1 MLRFAPMANGGQR
14 MAKGLPLGLLSLVP
28 CLLSLVAMPAAA
40 ATPAENYATYCAL
53 CHMPGVHGAPTVG
66 DREDWARRV
75 RPGMLMVYRNVIEG
89 MPNTAMLALGGA
101 PLSAA
106 EVKAIADY
114 MVAAAGLPASALKDA
129 ARYDK
134 LGISDRDFVRRD
146 ANYDGLLSR
155 EELAGD
161 DVLLK
166 SFARFDANRDGRLSE
181 AEYVKGEATLA
192 RERAAVQVDDT
203 ALEAAVRKA
212 LANVKGVDIQYT
224 KINVKAGA
232 VSIVGIV
239 EHASIAVHAQD
250 AVKRIA
256 GIKKLD
262 NRLVSGDQIG
272 WD

>member
-1 MLRFAPMANGGQR
+1 
-14 MAKGLPLGLLSLVP
+14 
-28 CLLSLVAMPAAA
+28 MPAAA
-40 ATPAENYATYCAL
+40 ATPTENYVTYCAL
-53 CHMPGVHGAPTVG
+53 CHLPGIHGAPKVG

-75 RPGMLMVYRNVIEG
+75 RPGLNMVYRNAVEG

-134 LGISDRDFVRRD
+134 LGIASRDFIRRD
-146 ANYDGLLSR
+146 ANYDGFLTR
-155 EELAGD
+155 GELAGD
-161 DVLLK
+161 DTLLAA
-166 SFARFDANRDGRLSE
+166 FTRFDENRDGRLGE
-181 AEYVKGEATLA
+181 AEYLKAEAALEH
-192 RERAAVQVDDT
+192 ERAAVPVDDA
-203 ALEAAVRKA
+203 ALEAAVRKV
-212 LANVKGVDIQYT
+212 LAKVKGVDLQDA
-224 KINVKAGA
+224 KLGVKAGV

-239 EHASIAVHAQD
+239 EHASIAVAAHD
-250 AVKRIA
+250 AIKRIA
-256 GIKKLD
+256 GIKRID

>member
-129 ARYDK
+129 AR
-134 LGISDRDFVRRD
+134 
-146 ANYDGLLSR
+146 

-239 EHASIAVHAQD
+239 EHASIAIHAQD

>member
-1 MLRFAPMANGGQR
+1 MGKRTAFPG
-14 MAKGLPLGLLSLVP
+14 PLVLILFLIPHTSSLI
-28 CLLSLVAMPAAA
+28 LESRA
-40 ATPAENYATYCAL
+40 ATPAENYAAYCAL
-53 CHMPGVHGAPTVG
+53 CHMPGIHGAPKVG

-75 RPGMLMVYRNVIEG
+75 RPGMSMIYRNVIEG
-89 MPNTAMLALGGA
+89 MSNTAMLAQGGA

-114 MVAAAGLPASALKDA
+114 MVAAAGLPAYALKDA

-166 SFARFDANRDGRLSE
+166 NFARFDENRDGRLSE
-181 AEYVKGEATLA
+181 AEYLKGEATLA
-192 RERAAVQVDDT
+192 REH
-203 ALEAAVRKA
+203 AAVRVDDAALETAVRTA
-212 LANVKGVDIQYT
+212 LAKVKGVDFQYT
-224 KINVKAGA
+224 KINVKGGM